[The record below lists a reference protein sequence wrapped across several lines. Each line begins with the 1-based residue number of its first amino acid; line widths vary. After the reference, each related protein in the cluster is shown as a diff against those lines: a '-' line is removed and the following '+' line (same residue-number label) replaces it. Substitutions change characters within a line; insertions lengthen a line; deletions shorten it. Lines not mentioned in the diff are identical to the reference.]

1 MEKMS
6 GLVQG
11 VKWVVVAVLMIGL
24 GACGMG
30 GAMVVGKLYDDHQLL
45 NEIRKTRDQE
55 IVNAAER
62 VRQFQQQQQ
71 QQQGQGAAAPAK

>member
-1 MEKMS
+1 MRMES
-6 GLVQG
+6 FARVAGLL
-11 VKWVVVAVLMIGL
+11 AVGIVFVLL

-30 GAMVVGKLYDDHQLL
+30 GAMVVGKIYDDHQLL

-62 VRQFQQQQQ
+62 VRQFQQQQ
-71 QQQGQGAAAPAK
+71 GAATPAK